1 MGVKEVEPAMEA
13 VKVPDSRPESVLE
26 RLIRE
31 NEISLKRLCYLYL
44 HDEALAEDAVQETFL
59 KAYRALE
66 SFRGESGEKT
76 WLTRIAVNTC
86 KDMLRTAWFRHVDRR
101 VTPDMLPESRETRD
115 PYNRE
120 IAAAVMNLPA
130 KYREVILLY
139 YYRGLT
145 MAETAEVLKISQPAV
160 TNRLKKA
167 REKLKAE
174 LKGGGIDGE

>member
-1 MGVKEVEPAMEA
+1 META
-13 VKVPDSRPESVLE
+13 VKAPDSRPETVLE

-31 NEISLKRLCYLYL
+31 HEVSLKRLCYLYL
-44 HDEALAEDAVQETFL
+44 HDKALAEDAVQETFL

-66 SFRGESGEKT
+66 GYRGESSEKT

-130 KYREVILLY
+130 KLREVVLLY

-160 TNRLKKA
+160 TNRLKRA
-167 REKLKAE
+167 RDRLKAE
-174 LKGGGIDGE
+174 LKGGVPGEE

>member
-1 MGVKEVEPAMEA
+1 META
-13 VKVPDSRPESVLE
+13 VKAPDSRPETVLE

-31 NEISLKRLCYLYL
+31 NEVSLKRLCYLYL

-66 SFRGESGEKT
+66 GYRGESSEKT

-115 PYNRE
+115 PYSRE

-130 KYREVILLY
+130 KLREVVLLY

-160 TNRLKKA
+160 TNRLKRA
-167 REKLKAE
+167 RDRLKAE
-174 LKGGGIDGE
+174 LKGGVPGEE

>member
-1 MGVKEVEPAMEA
+1 META
-13 VKVPDSRPESVLE
+13 VKAPDSRPETVLE

-31 NEISLKRLCYLYL
+31 NEVSLKRLCYLYL
-44 HDEALAEDAVQETFL
+44 HDKALAEDAVQETFL

-66 SFRGESGEKT
+66 GYRGESSEKT

-130 KYREVILLY
+130 KLREVVLLY

-145 MAETAEVLKISQPAV
+145 MAETAEVLKISQPAG
-160 TNRLKKA
+160 TNRLKRA
-167 REKLKAE
+167 RDRLKAE
-174 LKGGGIDGE
+174 LKGGVPGEE

>member
-1 MGVKEVEPAMEA
+1 META
-13 VKVPDSRPESVLE
+13 VKAPDSRPETVLE

-31 NEISLKRLCYLYL
+31 NEVSLKRLCYLYL
-44 HDEALAEDAVQETFL
+44 HDKALAEDAVQETFL

-66 SFRGESGEKT
+66 GYRGESSEKT

-130 KYREVILLY
+130 KLREVVLLY

-160 TNRLKKA
+160 TNRLKRA
-167 REKLKAE
+167 RDRLKAE
-174 LKGGGIDGE
+174 LKGGVPGEE

>member
-1 MGVKEVEPAMEA
+1 META
-13 VKVPDSRPESVLE
+13 VKAPDSRPETVLE

-31 NEISLKRLCYLYL
+31 NEVSLKRLCYLYL
-44 HDEALAEDAVQETFL
+44 HDKALAEDAVQETFL

-66 SFRGESGEKT
+66 GYRGESSEKT

-130 KYREVILLY
+130 KLREVILLY

-145 MAETAEVLKISQPAV
+145 MAEIAEVLKISQPAV
-160 TNRLKKA
+160 TNWLKRA
-167 REKLKAE
+167 RDRLKAE
-174 LKGGGIDGE
+174 LKGGVPGEE

>member
-1 MGVKEVEPAMEA
+1 MGVKEVEPAMETA
-13 VKVPDSRPESVLE
+13 VKAPDSRPETVLE

-31 NEISLKRLCYLYL
+31 NEVSLKRLCYLYL

-66 SFRGESGEKT
+66 GYRGESSEKT

-101 VTPDMLPESRETRD
+101 VTPDMIPESRETRD

-130 KYREVILLY
+130 TLRDVVLLY
-139 YYRGLT
+139 
-145 MAETAEVLKISQPAV
+145 
-160 TNRLKKA
+160 
-167 REKLKAE
+167 
-174 LKGGGIDGE
+174 